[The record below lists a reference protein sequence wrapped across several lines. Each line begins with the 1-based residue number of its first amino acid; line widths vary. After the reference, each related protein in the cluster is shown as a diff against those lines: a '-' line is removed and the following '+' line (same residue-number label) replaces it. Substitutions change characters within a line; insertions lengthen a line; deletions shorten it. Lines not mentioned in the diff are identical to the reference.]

1 MEIYS
6 ANRKSKQETELFVKE
21 LTQMK
26 DILDHYFSDV
36 VKIITKDNDK
46 LKENML
52 LSSIGGLQ
60 GNELPEIVPEDLKAQ
75 YGPTRFEIVKNISK
89 ILDSLKSMSNKQMYT
104 DFLNNYFKLLDF
116 PMYLKIFEKIN
127 EIEGFKVAMLVYCPT
142 LSFGEYE
149 EVFQKARNVRNSTIH
164 SSDFHM
170 EDFQKPEAMFE
181 AVKWYSK
188 SYTLTKNTRLASIY
202 EERINIHK
210 ARCIN
215 IIKSEPL
222 TLSQVERILPQ
233 LTKEQLLIELTGR
246 FETAYDANNK
256 ILYGWTEAELC
267 NMYKHFAKNVG
278 ENKQIKNEQTVAKI
292 SKEDMPYLEAYS
304 EKAGETAG
312 KVFLEKAEWKEI
324 AKNCTVILD
333 TSVFLPK
340 LHTNIKHR
348 DYVRHE
354 IIPLLKEN
362 GTVPFVDYSSRV
374 ELNIISEQADDA
386 NASEARLARSQIH
399 SLNENGS
406 LMFIKKSGVLYTKG
420 CYGITNVVN
429 SNPKTRF
436 VVISQDAESQKHII
450 NHTSNNCLVVCIS
463 TIGQIGAYVLA
474 NNKDK
479 IRSFATGLR
488 KETKEEK
495 VAQPSINPPKAV
507 LPNGST
513 TVTNLFGNNV
523 KDAFIVSNTLGTTE
537 SKQVAISDKQSE
549 STKQIKKEVKSQNAP
564 EQALNKP
571 QQALANP
578 TGIIKETKEMLP
590 NSLKIST
597 GSHLKDSKGNDYVL
611 GDVIGEGGEGTAYE
625 IDQDY
630 VAKVYHPSSLTK
642 NRYDKLKLMA
652 GNNPGINKLC
662 YPIKTLCNENNEFV
676 GYLMPKAPD
685 YYVALGKGIMKLGS
699 NDVKALVQKNP
710 KLAGLEKWNRYHLT
724 RLCANIAK
732 TFAEM
737 HDKGI
742 LMGDINQNN
751 ILVNCRNAEG
761 GEFKII
767 DCDSFQIG
775 PYPCPVGTDEFTSP
789 KIYKREHTERPEY
802 GTFLRKTED
811 DEYALASLLFRILM
825 FGQQPYASKGSK
837 EITEAEAR
845 RNYNFSFKFADE
857 KGKEAPEGVYSL
869 IWSNLNYRIKELFVS
884 VFSEGK
890 EVSAKTWYYELN
902 KYAEQIKSGK
912 YSSELQPY
920 RYYDPTGEKT
930 VDITCA
936 ICHRKANM
944 YKDYYKKVVENHA
957 IPLCALCQAATVPLL
972 RRNIV
977 KVKCENCGKEYET
990 NAYVA
995 ASHDYGD
1002 RRFRNF
1008 ICPECKETIQI
1019 SCASCGKS
1027 ISIRKYR
1034 YKDGIKYYCA
1044 ECNEKVETHCATCG
1058 KLIEVP
1064 KYKTIKYKRLYC
1076 DMHMPKA
1083 RN

>member
-6 ANRKSKQETELFVKE
+6 AKRKTKQETELFVKE
-21 LTQMK
+21 LTETK

-52 LSSIGGLQ
+52 LSSIGGLL
-60 GNELPEIVPEDLKAQ
+60 GNELPEIVPEDLKVQ
-75 YGPTRFEIVKNISK
+75 YGPTKYEIVKNISK
-89 ILDSLKSMSNKQMYT
+89 ILDSLKSMSNKQMYK

-127 EIEGFKVAMLVYCPT
+127 EIEGFKVAMLAYCSS
-142 LSFGEYE
+142 LSFEEYE
-149 EVFQKARNVRNSTIH
+149 EVFSKARNVRNSTIH

-181 AVKWYSK
+181 AVKWYKK

-202 EERINIHK
+202 EERLNIHI

-222 TLSQVERILPQ
+222 TLSQVERVLPQ
-233 LTKEQLLIELTGR
+233 LTREQLLIELTGR
-246 FETAYDANNK
+246 LENAYDANNK

-267 NMYKHFAKNVG
+267 NMYKHFAKNAE
-278 ENKQIKNEQTVAKI
+278 ENKQSKNEQTVAKI

-304 EKAGETAG
+304 EKASETAG
-312 KVFLEKAEWKEI
+312 KIFLEKAEWKEI

-362 GTVPFVDYSSRV
+362 GAVPFVDYSSRV
-374 ELNIISEQADDA
+374 ELNIMSEQADNA
-386 NASEARLARSQIH
+386 NSSEARLARSQIH
-399 SLNENGS
+399 SLNENSS
-406 LMFIKKSGVLYTKG
+406 LMFIKKNGVLYTKG

-436 VVISQDAESQKHII
+436 AVISQDAESQKYII
-450 NHTSNNCLVVCIS
+450 NNTSNNCLVVCIS
-463 TIGQIGAYVLA
+463 TIGQIGAYVVA
-474 NNKDK
+474 SNKDK
-479 IRSFATGLR
+479 IRAFAKGQR
-488 KETKEEK
+488 KEPKEEK
-495 VAQPSINPPKAV
+495 AMQQSVSIPKAP
-507 LPNGST
+507 LPNGNT
-513 TVTNLFGNNV
+513 KGE
-523 KDAFIVSNTLGTTE
+523 FIVSNQHDTIE
-537 SKQVAISDKQSE
+537 SKHATILSKQSE
-549 STKQIKKEVKSQNAP
+549 SAKQVKKEIKLQNAP
-564 EQALNKP
+564 EQTLNEP
-571 QQALANP
+571 QQALAKP
-578 TGIIKETKEMLP
+578 VGIIKETKEMLP
-590 NSLKIST
+590 NSLKINT
-597 GSHLKDSKGNDYVL
+597 GSHLKDNKGNDYVL
-611 GDVIGEGGEGTAYE
+611 GGVIGEGGEGVAYE
-625 IDQDY
+625 IDQEY
-630 VAKVYHPSSLTK
+630 VAKVYHSSSLTK
-642 NRYDKLKLMA
+642 NRYDKLKLMT

-662 YPIKTLCNENNEFV
+662 YPIKTLSNENNEFV

-737 HDKGI
+737 HDKEI

-789 KIYKREHTERPEY
+789 KIYKREHTDRPEY

-845 RNYNFSFKFADE
+845 RNYNFSFKFADG

-869 IWSNLNYRIKELFVS
+869 IWSNLNYRVKELFVS

-936 ICHRKANM
+936 ICHRQANM
-944 YKDYYKKVVENHA
+944 YKDYYKKTIVENHA
-957 IPLCALCQAATVPLL
+957 IPFCALCQATTVPLL

-977 KVKCENCGKEYET
+977 KVKCEKCGKEYET

-1002 RRFRNF
+1002 RRFRSF
-1008 ICPECKETIQI
+1008 ICPECKETIQV
-1019 SCASCGKS
+1019 SCANCGNPVS
-1027 ISIRKYR
+1027 IQKYR
-1034 YKDGIKYYCA
+1034 YKNGMKYYCA
-1044 ECNEKVETHCATCG
+1044 ECNKKVEAHCATCG
-1058 KLIEVP
+1058 KVIEVP
-1064 KYKTIKYKRLYC
+1064 KYKTVKYKKLYC
-1076 DMHMPKA
+1076 DTHMPKA
-1083 RN
+1083 R